1 MKDFVTLLTKPD
13 FSAIIEQEFKIGG
26 ESMAQVLKDEIRE
39 NILKAALQE
48 FYEKGYKSAAM
59 REIASKAKIPTG
71 LIYS

>member
-13 FSAIIEQEFKIGG
+13 FSVIIEQEFKIGG

-59 REIASKAKIPTG
+59 REIARKSF
-71 LIYS
+71 

>member
-13 FSAIIEQEFKIGG
+13 FSVIIEQEFKIGG

-48 FYEKGYKSAAM
+48 FYEKDINQQLCV
-59 REIASKAKIPTG
+59 R
-71 LIYS
+71 